1 MHVEDMVGVGW
12 INYVCRWFGERI
24 ARVFIVT

>member
-1 MHVEDMVGVGW
+1 MHVEDMAEVGR
-12 INYVCRWFGERI
+12 IDEVCWWFGERI

>member
-1 MHVEDMVGVGW
+1 MRVEDMVGVERT
-12 INYVCRWFGERI
+12 NEVCRWFGERI

>member
-12 INYVCRWFGERI
+12 INYVYQWFGERI
-24 ARVFIVT
+24 ARVFLL